1 MVLPS
6 IEDGDYRI
14 LRRIR
19 DGSVIEFFVTG
30 KRIAGLVVV

>member
-6 IEDGDYRI
+6 IEDGATI
-14 LRRIR
+14 AFS
-19 DGSVIEFFVTG
+19 DGFVNVIEFFVTG